1 MLFNVVTY
9 ISEHYLTLINA
20 ALFYYNHHPP
30 SNQPKN
36 QSFRLNHGR
45 TLKYRQLL
53 GSRKKM
59 GSIAPKLGPYRGIK
73 ISVKMSKI
81 AISRNSRILTSFT
94 KKALARSLLAQFTSF
109 LLHMDTDRLF

>member
-45 TLKYRQLL
+45 TLKYRQLFD
-53 GSRKKM
+53 SRKKI
-59 GSIAPKLGPYRGIK
+59 GSIAPKLGPYHGIK
-73 ISVKMSKI
+73 ISAKI
-81 AISRNSRILTSFT
+81 ENRDFEKFANFDLVYL
-94 KKALARSLLAQFTSF
+94 KQFKNT
-109 LLHMDTDRLF
+109 